1 METVET
7 SGRTV
12 EDAVARAL
20 AQLGRRRDQVDVE
33 VVHEG
38 SRGFLGI
45 GGEDSTVRVTV
56 NAASSSSRGSSDR
69 KSEGKTSQSN
79 RRRGRRGR
87 RNNSKNNGSDR
98 MQGNSDG
105 NQNSDQSVKHN
116 DVQHYESSERDD
128 DDPPRRDEFE
138 RRESNRR
145 RGRQQDR
152 RRSREGA
159 RREPRPQRS
168 IEPVSEDQLTRIP
181 GTPPNLPE
189 IMNQDPEDHLD
200 LFGST
205 LRDLL
210 MHLGFTDTSITA
222 RDPETAGDGAG
233 LISQVFDVYGDS
245 EEASEELA
253 VLIGRRGETLNSLQY
268 LLNVL
273 SSRHGQSN
281 AIFGID
287 IDGYRRRREETL
299 IDMAQEIA
307 DEVRTTGDVITLEPM
322 PAAERRII
330 HLALEEEEGVSTESI
345 GRGRERQ
352 IEVLPE

>member
-1 METVET
+1 METVEV

-45 GGEDSTVRVTV
+45 GGEDSIVRVTV
-56 NAASSSSRGSSDR
+56 TEASSSSKDASRR
-69 KSEGKTSQSN
+69 RPEGKTSQSN

-87 RNNSKNNGSDR
+87 RNNRQHDESDR
-98 MQGNSDG
+98 MQGDPDG
-105 NQNSDQSVKHN
+105 DRNSDQAMKNSEASRY
-116 DVQHYESSERDD
+116 DSAERDD

-138 RRESNRR
+138 RRESNQRSDQQR
-145 RGRQQDR
+145 NRGRKRQ
-152 RRSREGA
+152 GA
-159 RREPRPQRS
+159 RRESRAQRPIQ
-168 IEPVSEDQLTRIP
+168 PVSEDELIRIP
-181 GTPPNLPE
+181 GAPPNLPE
-189 IMNQDPEDHLD
+189 LMNQDPEDQLD

-210 MHLGFTDTSITA
+210 MHLGLTDTSITA

-233 LISQVFDVYGDS
+233 LISQVFDVYGESD
-245 EEASEELA
+245 EASEELA

-281 AIFGID
+281 EIFGLD
-287 IDGYRRRREETL
+287 IEGYRRRREETL
-299 IDMAQEIA
+299 IDMAREIA

-330 HLALEEEEGVSTESI
+330 HLALEGEEGVNTESV
-345 GRGRERQ
+345 GRGRDRQ